1 MLSPKKG
8 LLCNLNHIHLQ
19 HVSLGLHLSRHPELR
34 EGSVTMA
41 PREQTGCSDCQENHG
56 ALEQVEQ
63 VDANSNNPSLQCR
76 CCESHVLQPLKSGL
90 QNQPALGD
98 FLSLPREENLASPS
112 DAASSSSVS
121 SCSDFSLDDTPVSVY
136 CKEFPS
142 DETQSPDLQPNI
154 IPIEDARDAAPPT
167 EQGTIMPEGR
177 DSRLSPPEWECL
189 EALAQ
194 GSPDSLCSSS
204 SLNSL
209 SDTTSAS
216 VDMPETPGE
225 RPLPAV
231 GGELDS
237 NCNALPAMGS
247 SPPGTCALAPGQLD
261 LNLNRA
267 PQPTPGPAS
276 GPPPVPPRPKRGLQ
290 ILLSKM
296 AMEKPAPAEAPAEPM
311 GSLGEPPRDP
321 ARKNIT
327 SFHELAQKR
336 KRNVAG
342 PPLAQA
348 KKDRSDWLIV
358 FSPDTELPPPSEL
371 IACSAQGQELPRPQP
386 QPGKQANPPS
396 SSQREVT
403 TFKELRYRNAINKQR
418 GQLAWGEG
426 AALQE
431 LPEPQQAAVGRAL
444 PSGEG
449 LQGPTWA
456 PALPLGSHSVAP
468 AESYPP
474 QRKKSRP
481 GLQPIA
487 EGLPGDAEDRGLP
500 AGGCA
505 PRRKQFWSDCE
516 EEAAGWRPRGPDGNP
531 QELGRAERGDRTCKE
546 GLRRCRSSLCSS
558 ISQPTG
564 SLSTAARTRRC
575 LPCPFSPPLTPAW
588 RVLTPLSAPP
598 ALLVAVSA
606 SVDKII
612 AHFSAARNLVQK
624 AQLGDSQLSP
634 DVGYLLLRTLCP
646 ALYALVGDGLKPFQ
660 KDIITGQRRSSP
672 WSVVEASVKPGP
684 GTRSLQALYW
694 RISRL
699 APLSSSRQR
708 FHAFVL
714 GLLNLKQLELWI
726 SQLQKSPGVISV
738 LYLPSAFLALSQGP
752 LPHLADELLLLIQ
765 PLSVLTFHLD
775 LLFEHHHLSVDIR
788 PLPDPAP
795 GPTLALQQTFQHVLQ
810 WGGRLSHVLT
820 GADGPSQS
828 PEHDQG
834 PRGTRA
840 GLGGWWGQLSQASA
854 VYTASGKEDF
864 PFTHWTAL
872 RTAPGDPSPSNASC
886 RAPAKGPSST
896 ELQPLEARTGTN
908 TTSPDSTSGARG
920 LGLPVQATARES
932 TGPGDPTLPPPAAG
946 DRSQPV
952 LEEPGWGK
960 GAWLGRL
967 FGATCPS
974 ARGLPME
981 PDTSSARP
989 RLRLPALNSA
999 TDGAV
1004 GKSPWVSSIP
1014 TALACPVPA
1023 VLRASARPMQCAPAP
1038 GPAARGNSRVQTLP
1052 WRVAGSAL
1060 SAGICLGLLS
1070 PHGALAPDALL
1081 PGPGGQRGCRPGWR
1095 LPLLSCR
1102 RPSSWLRP
1110 RVSVLSLVRKGTAP
1124 EQPWPPEQQKEGP
1137 DSPQPHRAV
1146 RALCDHAGAGHGYLS
1161 FRKGDVLQLMATVDE
1176 DWIRCCHKNDTG
1188 LVPVSYT
1195 SLIV

>member
-76 CCESHVLQPLKSGL
+76 CCESHVPQPLKSGL
-90 QNQPALGD
+90 RNQPALGD
-98 FLSLPREENLASPS
+98 FLSLPMEENLASPS

-177 DSRLSPPEWECL
+177 DSRLSPPEWEHL

-261 LNLNRA
+261 LNLNGA

-336 KRNVAG
+336 KRNMAG

-449 LQGPTWA
+449 LQGPSWA

-500 AGGCA
+500 SGGCA

-516 EEAAGWRPRGPDGNP
+516 EEASGWRPRGPDGNP

-546 GLRRCRSSLCSS
+546 VRRCRSLAGA
-558 ISQPTG
+558 PG
-564 SLSTAARTRRC
+564 AARPRMAPAPAPAPAC
-575 LPCPFSPPLTPAW
+575 LQL
-588 RVLTPLSAPP
+588 REQKK

-694 RISRL
+694 HISRL

-726 SQLQKSPGVISV
+726 SWLQKSPGVISV

-795 GPTLALQQTFQHVLQ
+795 GPTLVPASAAGPAETRGPLTQAQEAQAEGQGSTDRASPEHGAAPDGLGRAGLLGTEDSTRPQLTAAATSLFPSPRVGVSLQQTFQHVLQ

-820 GADGPSQS
+820 GADGPSRS

-834 PRGTRA
+834 PRVTRA

-864 PFTHWTAL
+864 PFTRWTAL
-872 RTAPGDPSPSNASC
+872 RTAPGDPSLTNTSC
-886 RAPAKGPSST
+886 GAPAKGPSST
-896 ELQPLEARTGTN
+896 ELQPLEARTATN
-908 TTSPDSTSGARG
+908 ATSPDSTSGARG

-932 TGPGDPTLPPPAAG
+932 TGPGDPTLPEPAAG

-989 RLRLPALNSA
+989 
-999 TDGAV
+999 
-1004 GKSPWVSSIP
+1004 
-1014 TALACPVPA
+1014 
-1023 VLRASARPMQCAPAP
+1023 
-1038 GPAARGNSRVQTLP
+1038 
-1052 WRVAGSAL
+1052 
-1060 SAGICLGLLS
+1060 
-1070 PHGALAPDALL
+1070 
-1081 PGPGGQRGCRPGWR
+1081 
-1095 LPLLSCR
+1095 R